1 MTVGELVRQFI
12 ETATDDPTIGPSHIA
27 LYLAIVLTS
36 EGQGG
41 RNPVGIYSRRLMRKA
56 KFSATTTYYK
66 CMRDL
71 QAGGHIRYIPSFD
84 PAIGSTVYLAG
95 VKNEGYGG
103 EVASGD
109 SGRGDV
115 GVAEAADGR

>member
-1 MTVGELVRQFI
+1 MTVGEMVRQFI

-27 LYLAIVLTS
+27 LYLAILLAW
-36 EGQGG
+36 ELKGG
-41 RNPVGIYSRRLMRKA
+41 RNPVEIYSRRLMRKA
-56 KFSATTTYYK
+56 KLSATTTYYK

-71 QAGGHIRYIPSFD
+71 QAGGHIQYIPSYD
-84 PAIGSTVYLAG
+84 PAIGSTVYLTG

-109 SGRGDV
+109 GGRGDV
-115 GVAEAADGR
+115 GVIETADGR